1 MAIDPCVEASANDQ
15 TGTYVLKFAAKRVE
29 ADFESVFFARGGSLG
44 SCAARSDLDFALTHS
59 EAAEHSLLTEKLQQE
74 VVLPISQALVEAS
87 HSLSARAHY
96 ANGLA
101 ANGHK
106 LGPVLF
112 LSDRARLNLSSSR
125 VGASINGSAVSTLS
139 SQASVALKDIF
150 AETTPIEQFL
160 EMPQKDLLEVPKD
173 TVKVST
179 DASVTGSGVEEMANI
194 TESLIKKRQVLVPLN
209 FESIPLSY
217 SNWDAVQAV
226 VTVHEPKIY
235 RVCDDG
241 SHSGPIAVVFVKEK
255 ELDLSLA
262 KSEIMLQGIYNA
274 SWAMCQNLVFPPS
287 PNLTK
292 SVMNTPAG
300 YNASSYAPAAAIN
313 DTPAAYS
320 DETLDSLIG
329 ACLRVEMDAEE
340 ISRLCAALATPNP
353 EAALQYS
360 GSMASAM
367 SAFSAFTMP
376 YRIDGG
382 PIILPTG
389 LQMIESESWR
399 AEPVRSVL
407 QADDCDGSACS
418 AISVVS
424 RAAVV
429 AADPIL
435 SAKVPHL
442 RALGNS
448 LGAHYVFGTCVLAAN
463 AGHADAANEA
473 AQKVAGHAIAL
484 AVPKMHFLSALDR
497 GAYGSI
503 KGAPVVSVENREKVK
518 AARFGALFPKTLTDR
533 MQLSQA
539 DAAAFYDHDQLAA
552 SEYANAVSGLQPLS
566 MEGTTLA
573 SSRLYTHDLAE
584 RTART
589 DSYLKD
595 KKIATKLA
603 PNISRTHKTLDSG
616 EAGTHAFYNSFVE
629 LSVSMQHP
637 LFTDAALREMDCAS
651 PHYRFARPCEAD
663 QVLKVAGTTP
673 KNLATGNFAI
683 VPLWQ
688 SGVSESPILD
698 AAHAEA
704 VANKLPKRGKALQ
717 LRDDQLQSLSAS
729 LAVLAALDD
738 EFYKKREAEPMG
750 ESHDSRH
757 VFSMASLVG
766 NPEAIRAFAK
776 TIVAQPNFRGTVHG
790 LDDIVEGVAISGDGS
805 DVARLVVVE
814 LTLNLED

>member
-1 MAIDPCVEASANDQ
+1 MAIDPCYEASANDQ
-15 TGTYVLKFAAKRVE
+15 KGTYVLKFAAKRVE

-44 SCAARSDLDFALTHS
+44 SCAARSDLDFALTSS
-59 EAAEHSLLTEKLQQE
+59 EAAEHSLLTEKLQEE

-112 LSDRARLNLSSSR
+112 LTDRARLNLSSSR

-150 AETTPIEQFL
+150 AETTPIEEFL
-160 EMPQKDLLEVPKD
+160 EMTPKNLLPKD

-262 KSEIMLQGIYNA
+262 KSEMMLQGIYNA
-274 SWAMCQNLVFPPS
+274 SWSMCQNLVFPPS

-313 DTPAAYS
+313 DTPVAFP

-329 ACLRVEMDAEE
+329 ACLRVEMDVEE

-353 EAALQYS
+353 EAALKYS

-376 YRIDGG
+376 YRVDGG

-407 QADDCDGSACS
+407 YADDCDGSACS

-435 SAKVPHL
+435 SAKFPHL

-497 GAYGSI
+497 GAYGTI

-518 AARFGALFPKTLTDR
+518 AARFGALFPKELINR

-539 DAAAFYDHDQLAA
+539 DSAAFYDHEQLEA
-552 SEYANAVSGLQPLS
+552 SEYANAVTGLQPLS

-616 EAGTHAFYNSFVE
+616 ESGEHAFYNSFVE
-629 LSVSMQHP
+629 LSVSMKHP

-673 KNLATGNFAI
+673 KNLATGNFAL

-729 LAVLAALDD
+729 LAVLSALND

-750 ESHDSRH
+750 DYYHDSRH

-766 NPEAIRAFAK
+766 NPEAIRALAK
-776 TIVAQPNFRGTVHG
+776 TIVAQPNFRGLVHG
-790 LDDIVEGVAISGDGS
+790 LEHIVEGVATNQQGE

-814 LTLNLED
+814 LTLNID